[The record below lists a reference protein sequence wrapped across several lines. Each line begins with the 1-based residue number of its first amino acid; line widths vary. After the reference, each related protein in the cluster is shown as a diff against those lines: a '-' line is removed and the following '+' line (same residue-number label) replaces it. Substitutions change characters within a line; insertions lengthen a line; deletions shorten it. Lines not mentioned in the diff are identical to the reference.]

1 MLVQIPCS
9 TGIAWLLGEQVT
21 ADGDMMLFSV
31 KRAGCALAA
40 LVFLA
45 ACGDKPTKINHD
57 AISQKRGAR
66 SDSGS
71 ILDFFRSK
79 DDAGVKVNR
88 FLWAASLQVL
98 DFLPVQTA
106 DPFTGVIST
115 GYGVPPGGGRAY
127 RATILI
133 SDPALD
139 ARSLNL
145 SMSTQRGPVDAGTRR
160 AVEDAILSRAREL
173 RIQAGKY

>member
-1 MLVQIPCS
+1 
-9 TGIAWLLGEQVT
+9 
-21 ADGDMMLFSV
+21 MMLFSV

-45 ACGDKPTKINHD
+45 ACGDKPTKLDHEAMSHGRD
-57 AISQKRGAR
+57 ARGMN
-66 SDSGS
+66 SNSGS
-71 ILDFFRSK
+71 IFDFFRSK

-88 FLWAASLQVL
+88 FLWAGSLQVL
-98 DFLPVQTA
+98 DFLPIQSA

-145 SMSTQRGPVDAGTRR
+145 SMSTQSGPVDAGTRR
-160 AVEDAILSRAREL
+160 AVEDAILSRARQL
-173 RIQAGKY
+173 RIEAGKY